1 MMKCCFPIST
11 AVLTYFL
18 EERDRPIEALSCGR
32 VLGSPTTH
40 SKAESQPV
48 SSLIHCGGFPATRT
62 GTQTASLH
70 ILIGNTSQFA
80 RLISQF
86 SSSLTLPALKS
97 ICTTR
102 PLQKP

>member
-70 ILIGNTSQFA
+70 ILIGNTSRFEMF
-80 RLISQF
+80 ISPS
-86 SSSLTLPALKS
+86 SSSLTLPPLQS
-97 ICTTR
+97 PCNTR
-102 PLQKP
+102 PPQH